1 MLTLTTIR
9 ALVLAALFTPA
20 TAPRVADTSPVS
32 DALRSTMQ
40 RAEKNFLGSA
50 ETMPADKY
58 TYKPTDKNMTF
69 GAHMAHMGDF
79 NNTMCSL
86 ISGQAAPAGAK
97 ATAASP
103 KADIEAQ
110 LKSSFAFCR
119 SSLAGLTDANLSG
132 MVNFYGSQITKASAV
147 LILSGD
153 WSDHYAV
160 TSTYLR
166 LNQLL
171 PPTAKTGM

>member
-1 MLTLTTIR
+1 MTPIR
-9 ALVLAALFTPA
+9 SALSLALLGFTALSA
-20 TAPRVADTSPVS
+20 GAQASANPVS
-32 DALRSTMQ
+32 DALRSTLT

-58 TYKPTDKNMTF
+58 GYKPTDKNMTF
-69 GAHMAHMGDF
+69 GAHMAHMADF
-79 NNTMCSL
+79 NDMMCAL
-86 ISGQAAPAGAK
+86 IGGASAPGGLK
-97 ATAASP
+97 VTATSS
-103 KADIEAQ
+103 KTDIDAH
-110 LKSSFAFCR
+110 LNSSFAFCGTA
-119 SSLAGLTDANLSG
+119 LANVTDASL
-132 MVNFYGSQITKASAV
+132 GSSVPFFGSNITKGAAV

-171 PPTAKTGM
+171 PPTAKQGM